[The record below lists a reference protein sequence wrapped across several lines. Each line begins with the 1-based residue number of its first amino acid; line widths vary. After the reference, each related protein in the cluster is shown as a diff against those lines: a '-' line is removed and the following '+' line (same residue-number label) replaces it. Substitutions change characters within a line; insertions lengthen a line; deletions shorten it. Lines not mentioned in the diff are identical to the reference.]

1 MLRNFE
7 PALPNV
13 FLKKKQQKRADSE
26 QVMKL
31 QGNSDRFVAV
41 DKETDTTKAQ

>member
-7 PALPNV
+7 PTLPNV
-13 FLKKKQQKRADSE
+13 FLKKNKQKRADSE

-31 QGNSDRFVAV
+31 QGNSDWFVTV